1 MTHTVV
7 KTHKHVDGRV
17 DEKIYSIGYWRQ
29 ESNGQ
34 SFDNQGRTYETYY
47 MLFEEVARSPD
58 FICATAFASFL
69 NGGAF
74 FNSQIEPV
82 GGRFG

>member
-1 MTHTVV
+1 MIHTVV
-7 KTHKHVDGRV
+7 KTHKHVDNRV
-17 DEKIYSIGYWRQ
+17 DPGMNSIGYWRE

-34 SFDNQGRTYETYY
+34 SVRANGDIVETYY

-58 FICATAFASFL
+58 FLCACGFASFL

-74 FNSQIEPV
+74 FNSNVEPV